1 MKEGWKVAKGN
12 KDADLKIISLG
23 MGVQSTAV
31 YLMSS
36 MEYKLPRADYAV
48 FADPQA
54 EHPKTYE
61 MLDWL
66 LKWQKK
72 NNGIEIIVNNKKNI
86 YKDIKNGYKNNTR
99 VASIPAHTHK
109 NGIVR
114 RQCTETYKINPVI
127 ESVRKLHGLKPR
139 QRMKPTELWLGI
151 STDEVQRMKESW
163 RFNTKYFY
171 PLIYHNMSRA
181 ECINFYKDNN
191 FPVPAKSSCV
201 FCPFH
206 SDKFWRSLKIENG
219 SAWEMSVEIDKTIR
233 NHPKMEQR
241 QYLSRHCKPLDQID
255 FQENQTNMFIEECE
269 GYCGI

>member
-1 MKEGWKVAKGN
+1 MKSGWKAAKGN
-12 KDADLKIISLG
+12 KKADLKVISLG

-36 MEYKLPRADYAV
+36 MNYKLERADYAV

-54 EHPKTYE
+54 EHEKTYE
-61 MLDWL
+61 MLEWL
-66 LKWQKK
+66 INWQKK
-72 NNGIEIIVNNKKNI
+72 NDGIPIIVNKDNNL
-86 YKDIKNGYKNNTR
+86 YEDIKKGYKNQTR

-114 RQCTETYKINPVI
+114 RQCTEGYKINPVMKTI
-127 ESVRKLHGLKPR
+127 RKLHGLEPR
-139 QRMKPTELWLGI
+139 KRMKPTELWLGI
-151 STDEVQRMKESW
+151 STDEIQRMKECW
-163 RFNTKYFY
+163 KYNIDYFY

-181 ECINFYKDNN
+181 ECMNFFKKNN
-191 FPVPAKSSCV
+191 FPVPVKSSCV

-219 SAWEMSVEIDKTIR
+219 SAWKMSVEIDKTIR
-233 NHPKMEQR
+233 RHPKMEQR
-241 QYLSRHCKPLDQID
+241 QYLSRHCKPLDEIN
-255 FQENQTNMFIEECE
+255 FQENQTDLFEEECE